1 MADRKRSD
9 RHAIGGGTVVVIGGA
24 NIDVKARIAG
34 DTVPATS
41 NPGLSATL
49 SAGGVGRNIAHNLAR
64 LGIATRLISIV
75 GRDAEADRL
84 LDETA
89 RAGVDVSQVKRGKAP
104 TGLYSAVLDRTGE
117 LVIGVS
123 AMAILDELTPAD
135 LQKRAAAIDQAA
147 FIVADC
153 NLRPDCLKWL
163 LARATRRKIPIL
175 LEPVSVPKAAK
186 LTPLLRTGLMLHT
199 MTPNLMQLEALAG
212 VPVGNMTRLRRATL
226 ALHDRGV
233 ANILVGLGPRGAA
246 LSCRDGEA
254 TLFQRI
260 PAAMRTA
267 QDVTGGGDAL
277 VAGYVAA
284 IMRGTQPIGAAVFG
298 QAAAGLA
305 VASTTTVSAKI
316 DPRRVMRAAAELARR
331 M

>member
-1 MADRKRSD
+1 MAGKRD
-9 RHAIGGGTVVVIGGA
+9 IGGSTVVVIGGA

-34 DTVPATS
+34 TTVPATS
-41 NPGLSATL
+41 NPGTSATL

-75 GRDAEADRL
+75 GRDAEGDRL

-89 RAGVDVSQVKRGKAP
+89 RAGVDVSAVKRGKAP

-123 AMAILDELTPAD
+123 AMAVLDELTPAD
-135 LQKRAAAIDQAA
+135 LQKRAATIDSAS
-147 FIVADC
+147 FLVADC
-153 NLRPDCLKWL
+153 NLRPDCLHWL
-163 LARATRRKIPIL
+163 LARAKRRRIPIL

-186 LTPLLRTGLMLHT
+186 LAPLLRGGLRMHT
-199 MTPNLMQLEALAG
+199 LTPNLKQLEMLAG
-212 VPVGNMTRLRRATL
+212 GPLASAARLRHATL
-226 ALHDRGV
+226 ALHDRGIE
-233 ANILVGLGPRGAA
+233 NILIGLGAKGAA
-246 LSCRDGEA
+246 LSSRSGDV

-260 PAAMRTA
+260 PAAVRTA
-267 QDVTGGGDAL
+267 RDVTGGGDAL

-284 IMRGTQPIGAAVFG
+284 IMGGSQPIGAAVFG

-305 VASTTTVSAKI
+305 VASVSTVSAQI
-316 DPRRVMRAAAELARR
+316 DAKRVMRAAAELARR

>member
-1 MADRKRSD
+1 LARNRG
-9 RHAIGGGTVVVIGGA
+9 IGGDTVVVIGGA

-34 DTVPATS
+34 PTVPATS
-41 NPGLSATL
+41 NPGTSATL

-75 GRDAEADRL
+75 GRDREGDSL

-89 RAGVDVSQVKRGKAP
+89 RAGIDVSDVKRGKAP

-123 AMAILDELTPAD
+123 AMAVLDELTPAD
-135 LQKRAAAIDQAA
+135 LQKRAAAIDRAS
-147 FIVADC
+147 FLVADC
-153 NLRPDCLKWL
+153 NLRLDCLHWL
-163 LARATRRKIPIL
+163 LARAKRRDIPIL

-186 LTPLLRTGLMLHT
+186 LMALLRAGLRMHT
-199 MTPNLMQLEALAG
+199 MTPNLKQIEALAG
-212 VPVGNMTRLRRATL
+212 GPLGNAARLRKAAL
-226 ALHDRGV
+226 ALHDCGV
-233 ANILVGLGPRGAA
+233 ANILIGLGPKGAA
-246 LSCRDGEA
+246 LSSRNGEA
-254 TLFQRI
+254 TVFQRI
-260 PAAMRTA
+260 PPAMRAA

-284 IMRGTQPIGAAVFG
+284 IMGGSQPIGAAIFG

-305 VASTTTVSAKI
+305 VASISTVSAKI

>member
-1 MADRKRSD
+1 MPTRKRD
-9 RHAIGGGTVVVIGGA
+9 IGPGVLGGAVVVIGGA

-34 DTVPATS
+34 TTVPATS
-41 NPGLSATL
+41 NPGTSATL
-49 SAGGVGRNIAHNLAR
+49 SAGGVARNIAHNLAR

-75 GRDAEADRL
+75 GRDAEGDRL
-84 LDETA
+84 LAETA

-104 TGLYSAVLDRTGE
+104 TGLYSAVLDQTGE

-135 LQKRAAAIDQAA
+135 LAKRAAVIEKAS
-147 FIVADC
+147 FLVADC
-153 NLRPDCLKWL
+153 NLRPDCIEWL
-163 LARATRRKIPIL
+163 LARAKRRSIPIL

-186 LTPLLRTGLMLHT
+186 LTPFLRTGLRLHT
-199 MTPNLMQLEALAG
+199 MTPNLKQLEALAG
-212 VPVGNMTRLRRATL
+212 ASLGNAALLRKAAI

-233 ANILVGLGPRGAA
+233 ENLLIGLGPKGAA
-246 LSCRDGEA
+246 LSVRSGKA

-260 PAAMRTA
+260 PAAMQGA

-284 IMRGTQPIGAAVFG
+284 IVDGSQPIGAAVFG

-305 VASTTTVSAKI
+305 VASVSSVSAKI
-316 DPRRVMRAAAELARR
+316 DPKRVIRAAAALARR

>member
-1 MADRKRSD
+1 MAGRR
-9 RHAIGGGTVVVIGGA
+9 RIGSGTVVVIGGA

-34 DTVPATS
+34 TTVPATS
-41 NPGLSATL
+41 NPGTSATL

-75 GRDAEADRL
+75 GRDAEGDRL
-84 LDETA
+84 LAETE
-89 RAGVDVSQVKRGKAP
+89 RAGVDVAQVKRGKAP

-135 LQKRAAAIDQAA
+135 LQKRAATIDGAA

-163 LARATRRKIPIL
+163 LARTRQRKIPIL

-186 LTPLLRTGLMLHT
+186 LMPLLRTGLRLHT
-199 MTPNLMQLEALAG
+199 MTPNLKQLEALAG
-212 VPVGNMTRLRRATL
+212 ATL
-226 ALHDRGV
+226 RTAAHLRHATLTLHDRGIE
-233 ANILVGLGPRGAA
+233 NILIGLGPKGAA
-246 LSCRDGEA
+246 LSCRTGEA
-254 TLFQRI
+254 TLFQQI
-260 PAAMRTA
+260 PAAMRAAT
-267 QDVTGGGDAL
+267 DVTGGGDAL

-284 IMRGTQPIGAAVFG
+284 VMGGTPPIGAAVFG

-305 VASTTTVSAKI
+305 VASVTTVSAKI
-316 DPRRVMRAAAELARR
+316 DAKRVMRAAAELARR

>member
-1 MADRKRSD
+1 VAR
-9 RHAIGGGTVVVIGGA
+9 RHDSRRDFQGGVVVIGGA

-34 DTVPATS
+34 ATVPATS
-41 NPGLSATL
+41 NPGTSATL
-49 SAGGVGRNIAHNLAR
+49 SPGGVGRNIAHNLAR
-64 LGIATRLISIV
+64 LGIPTRLISIV
-75 GRDAEADRL
+75 GRDAEGDRL
-84 LDETA
+84 LAETA
-89 RAGVDVSQVKRGKAP
+89 RAGVDVSGVKRGKAP

-123 AMAILDELTPAD
+123 AMAVLDELTPAD
-135 LQKRAAAIDQAA
+135 LERRAPTIDRAG
-147 FIVADC
+147 FVVADC

-163 LARATRRKIPIL
+163 LARARRRGIPIL

-186 LTPLLRTGLMLHT
+186 LAPLLRSGLKLHT
-199 MTPNLMQLEALAG
+199 MTPNLKQLEALAG
-212 VPVGNMTRLRRATL
+212 GALRSAGRLRHAAL

-233 ANILVGLGPRGAA
+233 ENILVGLGPNGAA
-246 LSCRDGEA
+246 LSSRRGEA

-260 PAAMRTA
+260 PPAMQAA

-284 IMRGTQPIGAAVFG
+284 IVGGTPPIGAAVFG

-305 VASTTTVSAKI
+305 VATVSTVSAKI
-316 DPRRVMRAAAELARR
+316 DPKRVMRAAAELARR
-331 M
+331 L